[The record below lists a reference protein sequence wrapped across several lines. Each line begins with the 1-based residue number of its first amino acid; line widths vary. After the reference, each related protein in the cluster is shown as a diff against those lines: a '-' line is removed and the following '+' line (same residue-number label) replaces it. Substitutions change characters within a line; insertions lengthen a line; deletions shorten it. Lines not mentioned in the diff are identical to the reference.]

1 MPTAAI
7 GSFDVHQELT
17 MSAPHIVILGSGFAA
32 LTAVRELRRR
42 DRNVRITLVAP
53 KAELMYYPSLIWVP
67 AGLRR
72 GEDLC
77 INVSGFLAEHD
88 VTFYAGRV
96 TGLADGGR
104 TVLTDHGTLTNDALL
119 IASGG
124 RFLKSLPGIEHA
136 LTICEGA
143 PAAEAI
149 RERLAG
155 MSGGTLAFGFGTNPK
170 EQGAMRGGPMFELLF
185 GIDTLLRKQGRRE
198 CFKLVF
204 FNAAKE
210 PGKRLG
216 DKAVAGLLREMAKRD
231 ITTHL
236 GHKPTGFET
245 DRIKT
250 EGGEIPA
257 DLILFM
263 PGMSGPAW
271 AGEAGLPLSDGGFFR
286 ADVHCQV
293 AGTNKVYVAG
303 DSGSYPG
310 PDWLPKQAHIADL
323 QAKAAAENL
332 LLALQGKPPVARF
345 KVELICIVDTLDR
358 GILVYR
364 DEKRALMLPSCR
376 LMHWAKRFFEWQYL
390 RPFRKAR
397 HN

>member
-1 MPTAAI
+1 
-7 GSFDVHQELT
+7 
-17 MSAPHIVILGSGFAA
+17 MSTPHIVVLGSGFAA

-42 DRNVRITLVAP
+42 DRDARITLVAP
-53 KAELMYYPSLIWVP
+53 RAVLTYYPSLIWVP
-67 AGLRR
+67 SGLRR
-72 GEDLC
+72 GADLD
-77 INVSGFLAEHD
+77 IDVSGFLAAHN
-88 VTFYAGRV
+88 VAFHAGRV

-104 TVLTDHGTLTNDALL
+104 TVLTDSGTLANDALL

-124 RFLKSLPGIEHA
+124 RFLKALPGIEHA

-143 PAAEAI
+143 SAAEAI
-149 RERLAG
+149 RERLAN
-155 MSGGTLAFGFGTNPK
+155 MTEGTIAFGFGTNPN

-185 GIDTLLRKQGRRE
+185 GIDTLLRKQGRRDR
-198 CFKLVF
+198 FKLVF
-204 FNAAKE
+204 FNAAKT

-216 DKAVAGLLREMAKRD
+216 DKAVAGLLREMQKRD
-231 ITTHL
+231 IATHL
-236 GHKPTGFET
+236 GHKPLGFEA
-245 DRIKT
+245 DRVRT
-250 EGGEIPA
+250 EDGNIPA

-271 AGEAGLPLSDGGFFR
+271 AAEAGLPLSDGGFFQ

-293 AGTNKVYVAG
+293 AGVDKVYVAG
-303 DSGSYPG
+303 DCGSYPG

-332 LLALQGKPPVARF
+332 LLALAGKPPVARF

-364 DEKRALMLPSCR
+364 DEKRALMLPPCR
-376 LMHWAKRFFEWQYL
+376 LFHWTKRFFEWQYL
-390 RPFRKAR
+390 RPYRKAKPR
-397 HN
+397 

>member
-1 MPTAAI
+1 
-7 GSFDVHQELT
+7 
-17 MSAPHIVILGSGFAA
+17 MSTPHVVVIGSGFAA

-42 DRNVRITLVAP
+42 DSGVRITLVAP
-53 KAELMYYPSLIWVP
+53 RSELMYYPSLIWVP

-72 GEDLC
+72 GDDLR
-77 INVSGFLAEHD
+77 IDVSAFLAEHA
-88 VTFYAGRV
+88 VAFHAGRV
-96 TGLADGGR
+96 TGLADDGR
-104 TVLTDHGTLTNDALL
+104 TVLTDSGTLANDALL

-124 RFLKSLPGIEHA
+124 RFLKALPGIEHA

-143 PAAEAI
+143 PAAEVI
-149 RERLAG
+149 RERLARLD
-155 MSGGTLAFGFGTNPK
+155 GGTIAFGFGTNPK

-198 CFKLVF
+198 RFKLVF

-216 DKAVAGLLREMAKRD
+216 DKAVAGLLREMQKRGID
-231 ITTHL
+231 THL
-236 GHKPTGFET
+236 GHKLLGFEA
-245 DRIKT
+245 DKVKT
-250 EGGEIPA
+250 AGGDVPV

-271 AGEAGLPLSDGGFFR
+271 ANDAGLPLSDGGFFQ
-286 ADVHCQV
+286 ADAHCQV
-293 AGTNKVYVAG
+293 AGADKVYVAG

-332 LLALQGKPPVARF
+332 LRALDGQPPAARF

-364 DEKRALMLPSCR
+364 DEKRALILPPCR

-390 RPFRKAR
+390 RPYRKGR
-397 HN
+397 RT

>member
-1 MPTAAI
+1 MIARGMTA
-7 GSFDVHQELT
+7 
-17 MSAPHIVILGSGFAA
+17 HIAILGCGFAA

-42 DRNVRITLVAP
+42 DREVRITLVAP
-53 KAELMYYPSLIWVP
+53 KTELMYYPSLIWVP
-67 AGLRR
+67 SGLRR
-72 GEDLC
+72 GADLQ
-77 INVSGFLAEHD
+77 IDVSGFLAEQRVEFH
-88 VTFYAGRV
+88 AGRV

-104 TVLTDHGTLTNDALL
+104 TVLTDNGTLTSDALL

-124 RFLKSLPGIEHA
+124 RFLKAMPGIEHA

-149 RERLAG
+149 RERLAN
-155 MSGGTLAFGFGTNPK
+155 MDGGTIAFGFGTNPK

-198 CFKLVF
+198 RFKLVF

-216 DKAVAGLLREMAKRD
+216 DKAVAGLLREMRKRD
-231 ITTHL
+231 IATHL
-236 GHKPTGFET
+236 GHKLTGFEADKIT
-245 DRIKT
+245 T
-250 EGGEIPA
+250 EGGDVPA

-271 AGEAGLPLSDGGFFR
+271 ASEAGLPLSDGGFFK
-286 ADVHCQV
+286 ADTHCQV
-293 AGTNKVYVAG
+293 AGADKVYVAG

-332 LLALQGKPPVARF
+332 LLALAGKPSVAHF
-345 KVELICIVDTLDR
+345 KPELICIVDTLDR

-364 DEKRALMLPSCR
+364 DEKRALILPPCR
-376 LMHWAKRFFEWQYL
+376 LLHWAKRFFEWQYL
-390 RPFRKAR
+390 RPYRKAKR
-397 HN
+397 A

>member
-1 MPTAAI
+1 
-7 GSFDVHQELT
+7 
-17 MSAPHIVILGSGFAA
+17 MSTPHIVILGSGFAA
-32 LTAVRELRRR
+32 LTAVRELRKR
-42 DRNVRITLVAP
+42 DQHVRITLVAP

-72 GEDLC
+72 GDDLRVG
-77 INVSGFLAEHD
+77 VSGFLAEHD
-88 VTFYAGRV
+88 VAFHAGRV
-96 TGLADGGR
+96 TGLSDGGR
-104 TVLTDHGTLTNDALL
+104 TVLTDSGTLANDALL

-149 RERLAG
+149 RERLATLD
-155 MSGGTLAFGFGTNPK
+155 GGTIAFGFGTNPK

-185 GIDTLLRKQGRRE
+185 GIDTLLRKEGRRE
-198 CFKLVF
+198 RFKLVF

-216 DKAVAGLLREMAKRD
+216 DKAVAGLLREMQKRGID
-231 ITTHL
+231 THL
-236 GHKPTGFET
+236 GHKLTGFEA
-245 DRIKT
+245 DKIKT
-250 EGGEIPA
+250 EGGDVPA

-271 AGEAGLPLSDGGFFR
+271 AVDAGLPLSDGGFFK
-286 ADVHCQV
+286 ADAYCQV
-293 AGTNKVYVAG
+293 AGADKVYVAG

-332 LLALQGKPPVARF
+332 LRALDGQPPAARF

-364 DEKRALMLPSCR
+364 DEKRALILPPCR

-390 RPFRKAR
+390 RPYRKGGR
-397 HN
+397 T

>member
-1 MPTAAI
+1 
-7 GSFDVHQELT
+7 
-17 MSAPHIVILGSGFAA
+17 MSTPHIVVLGSGFAA

-42 DRNVRITLVAP
+42 DRDARITLVAP
-53 KAELMYYPSLIWVP
+53 RAALTYYPSLIWVP
-67 AGLRR
+67 SGLRR
-72 GEDLC
+72 GADLD
-77 INVSGFLAEHD
+77 IDVSGFLAAHN
-88 VTFYAGRV
+88 VPFHAGRV

-104 TVLTDHGTLTNDALL
+104 TVLTDSGTLANDALL

-124 RFLKSLPGIEHA
+124 RFLKALPGIEHA

-149 RERLAG
+149 RERLAN
-155 MSGGTLAFGFGTNPK
+155 MTDGTIAFGFGTNPK

-185 GIDTLLRKQGRRE
+185 GIDTLLRKQGRRDR
-198 CFKLVF
+198 FKLVF
-204 FNAAKE
+204 FNAAKT

-216 DKAVAGLLREMAKRD
+216 DKAVAGLLREMQKRD
-231 ITTHL
+231 IATHL
-236 GHKPTGFET
+236 GHKPLGFET
-245 DRIKT
+245 DRVRT
-250 EGGEIPA
+250 EDGNIPA

-271 AGEAGLPLSDGGFFR
+271 AAEAGLPLSDGGFFQ
-286 ADVHCQV
+286 ADAHCQA
-293 AGTNKVYVAG
+293 AGADKVYVAG
-303 DSGSYPG
+303 DCGSYPG

-332 LLALQGKPPVARF
+332 LLALAGQSPAARF

-364 DEKRALMLPSCR
+364 DEKRALMLPPCR
-376 LMHWAKRFFEWQYL
+376 LFHWAKRFFEWQYL
-390 RPFRKAR
+390 RPYRKAKPR
-397 HN
+397 

>member
-1 MPTAAI
+1 MNAR
-7 GSFDVHQELT
+7 
-17 MSAPHIVILGSGFAA
+17 HIVIIGSGFAA

-42 DRNVRITLVAP
+42 DASVRITLVSP
-53 KAELMYYPSLIWVP
+53 RAELMYYPSLIWVP

-72 GEDLC
+72 GDDLRVD
-77 INVSGFLAEHD
+77 IAGFLAEQH
-88 VTFYAGRV
+88 VTFHAGRV

-104 TVLTDHGTLTNDALL
+104 TVLTDSGSLANDALL

-124 RFLKSLPGIEHA
+124 RFLKALPGIEHA
-136 LTICEGA
+136 LTLCEGA
-143 PAAEAI
+143 EAAETI

-155 MSGGTLAFGFGTNPK
+155 MEGGTIAFGFGTNPK

-185 GIDTLLRKQGRRE
+185 GIDTLLKRQGRRE
-198 CFKLVF
+198 RFKLVF

-216 DKAVAGLLREMAKRD
+216 EKAVAGLLREMQKRG
-231 ITTHL
+231 IATHL
-236 GHKPTGFET
+236 GHKITGFEA

-250 EGGEIPA
+250 EGGDVPA

-263 PGMSGPAW
+263 PGMTGPSW
-271 AGEAGLPLSDGGFFR
+271 ANDAGLPLSEGGFFV
-286 ADVHCQV
+286 ADAQCQV
-293 AGTNKVYVAG
+293 SGADKVYVAG

-323 QAKAAAENL
+323 QARAAAENL
-332 LLALQGKPPVARF
+332 LRALDGQPATARF
-345 KVELICIVDTLDR
+345 KPELICIVDTLDR

-364 DEKRALMLPSCR
+364 DEKRARILPPCR
-376 LMHWAKRFFEWQYL
+376 LFHWAKRFFEWQYL
-390 RPFRKAR
+390 RPYRKAKSA
-397 HN
+397 

>member
-1 MPTAAI
+1 MTR
-7 GSFDVHQELT
+7 
-17 MSAPHIVILGSGFAA
+17 PHIVILGSGFAA

-42 DRNVRITLVAP
+42 DRTVRITLVAP

-72 GEDLC
+72 SADLN
-77 INVSGFLAEHD
+77 IDVSGFLAEHD
-88 VTFYAGRV
+88 IVFHAGRV
-96 TGLADGGR
+96 TGLTDGGR
-104 TVLTDHGTLTNDALL
+104 TVLTDNGTIANDALL

-124 RFLKSLPGIEHA
+124 RFLKAMPGIENA

-143 PAAEAI
+143 LAAEAI

-155 MSGGTLAFGFGTNPK
+155 MSGGTIAFGFGTNPK
-170 EQGAMRGGPMFELLF
+170 EQIAMRGGPMFELLF
-185 GIDTLLRKQGRRE
+185 GIDTLLRREGRRE
-198 CFKLVF
+198 HFKLVF

-216 DKAVAGLLREMAKRD
+216 EKAVAGLLREMKKRD

-236 GHKPTGFET
+236 GHKPTGFEA
-245 DRIKT
+245 DKIKT
-250 EGGEIPA
+250 EGGEVPA

-271 AGEAGLPLSDGGFFR
+271 AGDAGLPLSDGGFFK
-286 ADVHCQV
+286 ADAHCQV
-293 AGTNKVYVAG
+293 AGADKVYVAG

-364 DEKRALMLPSCR
+364 DEKRALMLPPCR
-376 LMHWAKRFFEWQYL
+376 LMHWAKRFFEWKYL
-390 RPFRKAR
+390 RPYLSAR
-397 HN
+397 HS

>member
-1 MPTAAI
+1 MT
-7 GSFDVHQELT
+7 
-17 MSAPHIVILGSGFAA
+17 APHIVILGAGFAA

-42 DRNVRITLVAP
+42 SRSARITLVAP
-53 KAELMYYPSLIWVP
+53 AAELTYYPSLIWVP

-72 GEDLC
+72 GDDLR
-77 INVSGFLAEHD
+77 IDVSRFLARNEVALHR
-88 VTFYAGRV
+88 GRV

-104 TVLTDHGTLTNDALL
+104 TVLTDSGPIANDALL

-136 LTICEGA
+136 LTICEGV
-143 PAAEAI
+143 PAAESI
-149 RERLAG
+149 RERLATMG
-155 MSGGTLAFGFGTNPK
+155 GGTIAFGFGTNPK

-185 GIDTLLRKQGRRE
+185 GIDTLLRQQGRRE
-198 CFKLVF
+198 RFKLVF

-216 DKAVAGLLREMAKRD
+216 NKAVAGLLREMEKRG
-231 ITTHL
+231 IATHL
-236 GHKPTGFET
+236 GHKPTGFEA
-245 DRIKT
+245 DRVRT
-250 EGGEIPA
+250 EGGDVPA

-263 PGMSGPAW
+263 PGMSGPVW
-271 AGEAGLPLSDGGFFR
+271 AAEAGLPLSEGGFFR
-286 ADVHCQV
+286 ADAHCRV
-293 AGTNKVYVAG
+293 TGAERVYVAG

-323 QAKAAAENL
+323 QAKAAAANL
-332 LLALQGKPPVARF
+332 LRELEGKPPVVRF
-345 KVELICIVDTLDR
+345 RVELICIVDALDR

-376 LMHWAKRFFEWQYL
+376 LMHWAKRFFEWAYL
-390 RPFRKAR
+390 RPYR
-397 HN
+397 

>member
-1 MPTAAI
+1 
-7 GSFDVHQELT
+7 
-17 MSAPHIVILGSGFAA
+17 MSPHIVVIGSGFAA

-42 DRNVRITLVAP
+42 NQDVRITLVAP

-72 GEDLC
+72 GTDLN
-77 INVSGFLAEHD
+77 IDVSGFLSEQRVQFH
-88 VTFYAGRV
+88 AGRV
-96 TGLADGGR
+96 TGLQDGGR
-104 TVLTDHGTLTNDALL
+104 SVLTDSGTLTGDALL

-124 RFLKSLPGIEHA
+124 RFLKAMPGIEHA

-149 RERLAG
+149 RERLAKLD
-155 MSGGTLAFGFGTNPK
+155 GGTIAFGFGTNPK

-185 GIDTLLRKQGRRE
+185 GIDTLLRRQGRRDRFE
-198 CFKLVF
+198 LVF
-204 FNAAKE
+204 FNAAKQ

-231 ITTHL
+231 VATHL
-236 GHKPTGFET
+236 GHKPTGFEADKVRT
-245 DRIKT
+245 D
-250 EGGEIPA
+250 GGDLPA

-263 PGMSGPAW
+263 PGMSGPSW
-271 AGEAGLPLSDGGFFR
+271 ASEAGLPLSDGGFFQ
-286 ADVHCQV
+286 ADAHCQV
-293 AGTNKVYVAG
+293 VGADKVYVAG

-323 QAKAAAENL
+323 QAKAAVENL
-332 LLALQGKPPVARF
+332 LRALDGKPPVARF
-345 KVELICIVDTLDR
+345 KPELICIVDTLDR

-364 DEKRALMLPSCR
+364 DEKRALVLPPCR
-376 LMHWAKRFFEWQYL
+376 LFHWAKRFFEWQYL
-390 RPFRKAR
+390 RPYRKTRRA
-397 HN
+397 

>member
-1 MPTAAI
+1 
-7 GSFDVHQELT
+7 
-17 MSAPHIVILGSGFAA
+17 MSSPHIVVIGSGFAA

-42 DRNVRITLVAP
+42 NRTARITLVAP

-72 GEDLC
+72 GDDLRTD
-77 INVSGFLAEHD
+77 VSGLLAELNIAFH
-88 VTFYAGRV
+88 AGRV

-104 TVLTDHGTLTNDALL
+104 TVLTDNGPLANDALL

-124 RFLKSLPGIEHA
+124 RFLKALPGIEHA

-149 RERLAG
+149 RDRLEKLD
-155 MSGGTLAFGFGTNPK
+155 GGTIAFGFGTHPK
-170 EQGAMRGGPMFELLF
+170 EPSAMRGGPIFELLF
-185 GIDTLLRKQGRRE
+185 GIDTLLRQQGRRE
-198 CFKLVF
+198 RFRLVF

-216 DKAVAGLLREMAKRD
+216 AKAVAGLLREMQRRGID
-231 ITTHL
+231 THL
-236 GHKPTGFET
+236 GHKLTGFEA
-245 DRIKT
+245 DRVKT
-250 EGGEIPA
+250 EGGDVPA

-263 PGMSGPAW
+263 PGMTGPAW
-271 AGEAGLPLSDGGFFR
+271 TGEAGLPLSDGGFFK
-286 ADVHCQV
+286 ADAHCQV
-293 AGTNKVYVAG
+293 AGADKVYVAG

-323 QAKAAAENL
+323 QAKAAVENL
-332 LLALQGKPPVARF
+332 LRALDDQPPVARF
-345 KVELICIVDTLDR
+345 KVELICIVDMLDR

-364 DEKRALMLPSCR
+364 DEKRALILPPCR
-376 LMHWAKRFFEWQYL
+376 LLHWAKRFFEWQYL
-390 RPFRKAR
+390 RPYRKAAR
-397 HN
+397 T

>member
-1 MPTAAI
+1 MQP
-7 GSFDVHQELT
+7 
-17 MSAPHIVILGSGFAA
+17 PHIVILGSGFAA
-32 LTAVRELRRR
+32 LTAARELRRR
-42 DRNVRITLVAP
+42 NRAARITLVAP
-53 KAELMYYPSLIWVP
+53 RAELIYYPSLIWVP

-72 GEDLC
+72 ADDLR
-77 INVSGFLAEHD
+77 IDVAAFLAQHD
-88 VTFYAGRV
+88 VGFHAGRV

-104 TVLTDHGTLTNDALL
+104 TVLTDSGNVRNDALL

-124 RFLKSLPGIEHA
+124 RFLKALPGIEHA

-149 RERLAG
+149 RARLEQLD
-155 MSGGTLAFGFGTNPK
+155 GGTIAFGFGTNPK

-185 GIDTLLRKQGRRE
+185 GIDTLLRKRGRRDR
-198 CFKLVF
+198 FRLVF

-216 DKAVAGLLREMAKRD
+216 DKAVAGLLREMARRGID
-231 ITTHL
+231 THL

-245 DRIKT
+245 DRVRT
-250 EGGEIPA
+250 EGGDVPA

-263 PGMSGPAW
+263 PGMTGPAW
-271 AGEAGLPLSDGGFFR
+271 APDAGLPLSDGGFFR
-286 ADVHCQV
+286 ADAHCQV
-293 AGTNKVYVAG
+293 TGADKVYVAG

-332 LLALQGKPPVARF
+332 LRALDGEPPVARF
-345 KVELICIVDTLDR
+345 KVELICIVDALDR

-364 DEKRALMLPSCR
+364 DEKRALMLPPCR

-390 RPFRKAR
+390 RPYRRVRRA
-397 HN
+397 

>member
-1 MPTAAI
+1 
-7 GSFDVHQELT
+7 

-42 DRNVRITLVAP
+42 DRDVRITLVAP

-72 GEDLC
+72 GADLS
-77 INVSGFLAEHD
+77 IDVSGFLAEHN
-88 VTFYAGRV
+88 VAFHSGRV

-104 TVLTDHGTLTNDALL
+104 TVLTDNGMLANDALL

-124 RFLKSLPGIEHA
+124 RFLKALPGIEHA

-143 PAAEAI
+143 TAAEAI

-198 CFKLVF
+198 RFKLVF
-204 FNAAKE
+204 FNAATQ

-216 DKAVAGLLREMAKRD
+216 DKAVAGLLREMQKRD
-231 ITTHL
+231 IATHL
-236 GHKPTGFET
+236 GHKPTGFEA

-250 EGGEIPA
+250 EGGEVPA

-263 PGMSGPAW
+263 PGMSGPTW
-271 AGEAGLPLSDGGFFR
+271 ASEADLPLSEGGFFK
-286 ADVHCQV
+286 ADAHCQV
-293 AGTNKVYVAG
+293 AGADKVYVAG

-376 LMHWAKRFFEWQYL
+376 LMHWAKRFFEWLYL
-390 RPFRKAR
+390 RPFRKAM

>member
-1 MPTAAI
+1 MTHGRNEAMN
-7 GSFDVHQELT
+7 T
-17 MSAPHIVILGSGFAA
+17 PHVVILGSGFAA

-42 DRNVRITLVAP
+42 DRDVRITLVAP
-53 KAELMYYPSLIWVP
+53 RAELMYYPSLIWVP

-72 GEDLC
+72 GADLT
-77 INVSGFLAEHD
+77 IDVRGLLAEQRVEFH
-88 VTFYAGRV
+88 AGRV
-96 TGLADGGR
+96 TGLRDSGR
-104 TVLTDHGTLTNDALL
+104 TVLTDSGTLTNDALL

-124 RFLKSLPGIEHA
+124 RFLKALPGIEHA

-143 PAAEAI
+143 TAAEAI
-149 RERLAG
+149 RERLAKLD
-155 MSGGTLAFGFGTNPK
+155 SGTIAFGFGTNPK

-198 CFKLVF
+198 RFKLVF

-216 DKAVAGLLREMAKRD
+216 DKAVAGLLREMRKRY
-231 ITTHL
+231 IATHL
-236 GHKPTGFET
+236 GHKLTGFDA

-250 EGGEIPA
+250 EGGDIPA
-257 DLILFM
+257 DMILFM

-271 AGEAGLPLSDGGFFR
+271 ATEAGLPLSDGGFFR
-286 ADVHCQV
+286 ADAHCQV
-293 AGTNKVYVAG
+293 TGADKVFVAG

-310 PDWLPKQAHIADL
+310 PDWLPKQAHVADL

-332 LLALQGKPPVARF
+332 LLTLAGKPPVTRF
-345 KVELICIVDTLDR
+345 KPELVCIVDTLDR

-364 DEKRALMLPSCR
+364 DEKRALMLPPCR
-376 LMHWAKRFFEWQYL
+376 LFHWAKRFFEWQYL
-390 RPFRKAR
+390 RPYRKAQR
-397 HN
+397 A

>member
-1 MPTAAI
+1 
-7 GSFDVHQELT
+7 
-17 MSAPHIVILGSGFAA
+17 MSTPHIVVLGSGFAA

-42 DRNVRITLVAP
+42 NRQTRITLVAP
-53 KAELMYYPSLIWVP
+53 RAELMYYPSLIWVP
-67 AGLRR
+67 SGLRR
-72 GEDLC
+72 GTDLN
-77 INVSGFLAEHD
+77 IDVSGFLAEHD
-88 VTFYAGRV
+88 VAFHAGRV

-104 TVLTDHGTLTNDALL
+104 TVLTDSGMLANDALL

-124 RFLKSLPGIEHA
+124 RFLKALPGIEHA

-149 RERLAG
+149 RERLAN
-155 MSGGTLAFGFGTNPK
+155 MTSGTIAFGFGTNPK
-170 EQGAMRGGPMFELLF
+170 EQSAMRGGPMFELLF
-185 GIDTLLRKQGRRE
+185 GIDTLLRKQGRRDR
-198 CFKLVF
+198 FKLVF

-216 DKAVAGLLREMAKRD
+216 DKAVAGLLREMVKRD
-231 ITTHL
+231 IATHL
-236 GHKPTGFET
+236 GHKLTGFEA

-250 EGGEIPA
+250 EGGDVPA

-263 PGMSGPAW
+263 PGMTGPAW
-271 AGEAGLPLSDGGFFR
+271 AADAGLPLSDGGFFK
-286 ADVHCQV
+286 ADAHCQV
-293 AGTNKVYVAG
+293 AGADKVYVAG

-332 LLALQGKPPVARF
+332 LLALAGKPPVARF

-364 DEKRALMLPSCR
+364 DEKRALMLPPCR
-376 LMHWAKRFFEWQYL
+376 LFHWAKRFFEWQYL
-390 RPFRKAR
+390 RPYRRAKR
-397 HN
+397 T

>member
-1 MPTAAI
+1 M
-7 GSFDVHQELT
+7 QQ
-17 MSAPHIVILGSGFAA
+17 PHIVILGSGFAA

-42 DRNVRITLVAP
+42 NRQARITLVAP
-53 KAELMYYPSLIWVP
+53 AAELMYYPSLIWVP

-72 GEDLC
+72 GDDLR
-77 INVSGFLAEHD
+77 IDVSAFLAQHD
-88 VTFYAGRV
+88 VAFHAGRV

-104 TVLTDHGTLTNDALL
+104 TVLTDNGTVANDALL

-143 PAAEAI
+143 PAADAI
-149 RERLAG
+149 RARLEQLD
-155 MSGGTLAFGFGTNPK
+155 GGTIAFGFGTNPK

-185 GIDTLLRKQGRRE
+185 GIDTLLRKQGRRDR
-198 CFKLVF
+198 FRLVF

-216 DKAVAGLLREMAKRD
+216 DKAVAGLLREMAKRGID
-231 ITTHL
+231 THL
-236 GHKPTGFET
+236 GQKISGFEA
-245 DRIKT
+245 DRVRT
-250 EGGEIPA
+250 EGGDVPA

-263 PGMSGPAW
+263 PGMTGPAW
-271 AGEAGLPLSDGGFFR
+271 APDAELPLSDGGFFR
-286 ADVHCQV
+286 ADAHCQV
-293 AGTNKVYVAG
+293 TGADKVYVAG

-323 QAKAAAENL
+323 QAKAAAKNL
-332 LLALQGKPPVARF
+332 LRALDGQPPLARF
-345 KVELICIVDTLDR
+345 KVELICIVDALDH

-364 DEKRALMLPSCR
+364 DEKRALMLPPCR

-390 RPFRKAR
+390 RPYRRVRRA
-397 HN
+397 

>member
-1 MPTAAI
+1 
-7 GSFDVHQELT
+7 
-17 MSAPHIVILGSGFAA
+17 MSTPHIVILGSGFAA

-42 DRNVRITLVAP
+42 DKHARITLVAP
-53 KAELMYYPSLIWVP
+53 SAELMYYPSLIWVP

-72 GEDLC
+72 GDDLR
-77 INVSGFLAEHD
+77 VDVAGFLAEQD
-88 VTFYAGRV
+88 VAFHAGRV

-104 TVLTDHGTLTNDALL
+104 TVLTDNGSVTNDALL

-124 RFLKSLPGIEHA
+124 RFLKALPGIEHA

-149 RERLAG
+149 RERLEKLD
-155 MSGGTLAFGFGTNPK
+155 GGTLAFGFGTNPK

-198 CFKLVF
+198 RFKLVF

-216 DKAVAGLLREMAKRD
+216 DKAVAGLLREMAKRGID
-231 ITTHL
+231 TRL
-236 GHKPTGFET
+236 GHKLLGFEA
-245 DRIKT
+245 DRIRT
-250 EGGEIPA
+250 EGGDVPA

-263 PGMSGPAW
+263 PGMTGPAW
-271 AGEAGLPLSDGGFFR
+271 ANDAGLPLSDGAFFK
-286 ADVHCQV
+286 ADAHCQV
-293 AGTNKVYVAG
+293 AGADKVYVAG

-332 LLALQGKPPVARF
+332 LRALDGQPPTARF
-345 KVELICIVDTLDR
+345 KVELICIVDALDR

-364 DEKRALMLPSCR
+364 DEKRALLLPPCR
-376 LMHWAKRFFEWQYL
+376 LLHWAKRFFEWQYL
-390 RPFRKAR
+390 RPYRKAAR
-397 HN
+397 A

>member
-1 MPTAAI
+1 
-7 GSFDVHQELT
+7 
-17 MSAPHIVILGSGFAA
+17 MSTPHIVILGSGFAA

-42 DRNVRITLVAP
+42 DRDVRITLVAP

-72 GEDLC
+72 GADLN
-77 INVSGFLAEHD
+77 IDVSGFLADHN
-88 VTFYAGRV
+88 VSFHAARV

-104 TVLTDHGTLTNDALL
+104 TVLTDNGTLANDALL

-124 RFLKSLPGIEHA
+124 RFLKALPGIEHA

-143 PAAEAI
+143 TAAEAI

-198 CFKLVF
+198 RFKLVF
-204 FNAAKE
+204 FNAAKQ

-216 DKAVAGLLREMAKRD
+216 DKAVAGLLREMQKRD
-231 ITTHL
+231 IATHL
-236 GHKPTGFET
+236 GHKPTGFEA

-250 EGGEIPA
+250 EGGDVPA

-271 AGEAGLPLSDGGFFR
+271 ATEAGLPLSDGGFFR
-286 ADVHCQV
+286 ADAHCQV
-293 AGTNKVYVAG
+293 AGADKVYVAG

-332 LLALQGKPPVARF
+332 LLALQGRPAVARF

-364 DEKRALMLPSCR
+364 DEKRALLLPPCR

-390 RPFRKAR
+390 RPYRKAR
-397 HN
+397 RSQARP

>member
-1 MPTAAI
+1 
-7 GSFDVHQELT
+7 
-17 MSAPHIVILGSGFAA
+17 MSTPHIVVLGSGFAA

-42 DRNVRITLVAP
+42 NRQARITLVAP
-53 KAELMYYPSLIWVP
+53 RAELMYYPSLIWVP
-67 AGLRR
+67 SGLRR
-72 GEDLC
+72 GTDLN
-77 INVSGFLAEHD
+77 IDVSGFLAEHD
-88 VTFYAGRV
+88 VAFHAGRV

-104 TVLTDHGTLTNDALL
+104 TVLTDSGTLANDALL

-124 RFLKSLPGIEHA
+124 RFLKALPGIEHA

-143 PAAEAI
+143 PAAKAI
-149 RERLAG
+149 RERLAN
-155 MSGGTLAFGFGTNPK
+155 MTSGTIAFGFGTNPK

-198 CFKLVF
+198 RFKLVF

-231 ITTHL
+231 IATHL
-236 GHKPTGFET
+236 GHKLTGFEA

-250 EGGEIPA
+250 EGGDVPA

-271 AGEAGLPLSDGGFFR
+271 AAEAGLPLSDGGFFK
-286 ADVHCQV
+286 ADAHCQV
-293 AGTNKVYVAG
+293 AGADKVYVAG

-323 QAKAAAENL
+323 QAKTAAENL
-332 LLALQGKPPVARF
+332 LLALAGKPPVARF

-364 DEKRALMLPSCR
+364 DEKRALMLPPCR
-376 LMHWAKRFFEWQYL
+376 LFHWAKRFFEWQYL
-390 RPFRKAR
+390 RPYRRAKR
-397 HN
+397 T